1 MRSAIILSSLL
12 VMAGCAAP
20 VPTPSPTVSPSATPS
35 TKVSSAPSPAA
46 HQEIVEPPVSFD
58 LPADF
63 EESYR
68 NDGDNYTVTYDDVS
82 ESKTAEARVMVAPYV
97 SSGDIDSA
105 QAILQGQFLFS
116 GSSSNFVI
124 EERNEDLNVPNA
136 DESLGVSY
144 SYTGKD
150 SVDYK
155 GYWWLMWNEEMNRV
169 TAVNMQYSTGGNA
182 KPQSVVNLI
191 NSTLVYHPETLT
203 PTGPGTAF

>member
-1 MRSAIILSSLL
+1 MRSALILSSLL
-12 VMAGCAAP
+12 VIAGCAAP
-20 VPTPSPTVSPSATPS
+20 VPTSSPTVSPSAIPS

-82 ESKTAEARVMVAPYV
+82 ESKTAEVRVMVAPYV
-97 SSGDIDSA
+97 SSGDIDSV

-169 TAVNMQYSTGGNA
+169 TVVNMQYSTGGNA

-191 NSTLVYHPETLT
+191 SSTLVYHPEALT